1 MLFVTLLNAK
11 PTFTF
16 EKSMQ
21 RRAEWKQPEGVK
33 PVAEYWL
40 MTPSP
45 MVISIEEAD
54 SIAPLMAAVGGWSD
68 LFDMTIIPAVSAE
81 EGLKLASQM
90 MPKT

>member
-1 MLFVTLLNAK
+1 MLFVTLLSRK

-16 EKSMQ
+16 EKAMQ
-21 RRAEWKQPEGVK
+21 RRAEWKEPEGVK

-45 MVISIEEAD
+45 MVISVDEAD
-54 SIAPLMAAVGGWSD
+54 SISPLMASVAGWSD
-68 LFDMTIIPAVSAE
+68 LFDMTIFPAISAE

-90 MPKT
+90 IPKT